1 MCQPDISAQNMCVLK
16 IGKLGTQRSSQITV
30 VQGEIKSLSA
40 FGDGDCCKIITRLPT
55 PRRRSGNN
63 SASSK
68 GAFASLNESFA

>member
-1 MCQPDISAQNMCVLK
+1 MCQPDISAQNMCVLQ
-16 IGKLGTQRSSQITV
+16 IGKLGIQRSSQITV

-40 FGDGDCCKIITRLPT
+40 FGDGDCCKITRLPT